1 MVRAHLGPLF
11 DLLVLILRL
20 FNEKFKII
28 YSLEMSYYFNFAPLI
43 KIDMQRKQIF
53 ITTVT
58 LLGVT
63 SAFAFQPGGPP
74 PPPPGLPIDGFLT
87 IFLTAGAV
95 VGVRS
100 LKSKKK

>member
-28 YSLEMSYYFNFAPLI
+28 YSLGMSYYFNFAPLI
-43 KIDMQRKQIF
+43 KIDMQRKRIL
-53 ITTVT
+53 ITAAT

-63 SAFAFQPGGPP
+63 SAFAFQPSGPP
-74 PPPPGLPIDGFLT
+74 PTPIGLPIDGFVS
-87 IFLTAGAV
+87 IFLAAGAV
-95 VGVRS
+95 IGIKS
-100 LKSKKK
+100 LKGKKE